1 MARSNQNNYE
11 NKTITTQI
19 VLAWRSHQVQELE
32 DSINITYG
40 ILDTIFQI
48 LDTENEPV
56 TQIIICLTILS
67 KKSERDIIDIVK
79 KTQNFKRKTNTYLG
93 KTQMPLKNYIQV
105 SQGKIKKKGLLGMW
119 VISAKI

>member
-1 MARSNQNNYE
+1 MARSNQNDYE

-19 VLAWRSHQVQELE
+19 VFVLRSHQVQELE

-56 TQIIICLTILS
+56 TQIIICLAILS

-105 SQGKIKKKGLLGMW
+105 SQVKIKKKGLLGMW

>member
-19 VLAWRSHQVQELE
+19 VFALRSHQVQELE

-56 TQIIICLTILS
+56 TQIIICLAILL
-67 KKSERDIIDIVK
+67 KKRERDIIDIVK

-93 KTQMPLKNYIQV
+93 KTQMPLKNYIQI
-105 SQGKIKKKGLLGMW
+105 SQRKIKKKGLLGMW

>member
-19 VLAWRSHQVQELE
+19 VFVLRSHQVQELE

-40 ILDTIFQI
+40 ILGTIFQV
-48 LDTENEPV
+48 LDTENEAV
-56 TQIIICLTILS
+56 MQIIICLAILS

-79 KTQNFKRKTNTYLG
+79 KPQNFKRKTNTYLG
-93 KTQMPLKNYIQV
+93 KT
-105 SQGKIKKKGLLGMW
+105 
-119 VISAKI
+119 

>member
-19 VLAWRSHQVQELE
+19 VFVLRSHQVQELE

-40 ILDTIFQI
+40 ILGTIFQV
-48 LDTENEPV
+48 LDTENEAV
-56 TQIIICLTILS
+56 MQIIICLAILS

-79 KTQNFKRKTNTYLG
+79 KPQNFKRKTNTYLG